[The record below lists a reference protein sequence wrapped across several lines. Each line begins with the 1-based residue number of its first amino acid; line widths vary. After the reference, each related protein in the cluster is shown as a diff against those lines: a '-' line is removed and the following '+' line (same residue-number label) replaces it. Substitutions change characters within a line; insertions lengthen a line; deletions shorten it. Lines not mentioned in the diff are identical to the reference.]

1 VIIDAALSRKLRGRR
16 RGVAGILA
24 ALIMFAMVFTAG
36 TGFFLTIN
44 SLKHNSDQA
53 LASRLSAMS
62 QESQENMSVRV
73 KVIAGGNL
81 VVVVNN
87 TGSVPSTIVDLFVT
101 NPRGSLVSSYL
112 SSSPQL
118 NVTLPVSLPVG
129 ASTSMISGCTG
140 KVGCNIRI
148 SSTAFT
154 GGTSAFLVSVL
165 TKVGNVFTVQYPTP
179 LPLTYKNIIL
189 FTQNQVVEVDQGGSV
204 INQNNES
211 VVVGCY
217 GCNTNL
223 AAGGNILL
231 AQVIATPSPVSAGA
245 TITVTGTVWNYS
257 PYTAS
262 GVNFTLRGQ
271 YSGSA
276 SVLPDIST
284 SSSKCGPTG
293 TVAPGT
299 STVFTCSFTAK
310 TTGGSTGGTV
320 TFSGQAS
327 ACILTGNTTTCN
339 NGVLAS
345 SAIATSNPVQ
355 VGTIVSFGPWQL
367 NYYYFTYTDKTH
379 QSASSPAIIVHSD
392 QYVALFVQLTNIY
405 NSSLTVLDGSY
416 LQFVSPGSDVN
427 AYIVENGTISYTS
440 NTFQNYGC
448 IDSPPAAPLDLK
460 SGQNCIKVAPG
471 QTVTLA
477 FAADAPYSTSWE
489 WGTGGNPG
497 GDSNVGCTVQIII
510 EYTLARGAS
519 YGIYAEDVPF
529 QSVFIQ

>member
-1 VIIDAALSRKLRGRR
+1 MIIDSAPWRKRRSKR

-53 LASRLSAMS
+53 LASRLSATS
-62 QESQENMSVRV
+62 QENQENMSVRV
-73 KVIAGGNL
+73 KVISGGNL
-81 VVVVNN
+81 VVIANN
-87 TGSVPSTIVDLFVT
+87 TGSVPSSIVDVFVT
-101 NPRGSLVSSYL
+101 NPQGHLVSSYL
-112 SSSPQL
+112 NSTPQL

-129 ASTSMISGCTG
+129 GSTSMISGCTS
-140 KVGCNIRI
+140 KIGCNIKI
-148 SSTAFT
+148 TSGAFT

-165 TKVGNVFTVQYPTP
+165 TKLGNIFTVQYPTP
-179 LPLTYKNIIL
+179 LPLTYKNVVLI
-189 FTQNQVVEVDQGGSV
+189 TQNQVVEVDQGGSV

-211 VVVGCY
+211 IVVGCY
-217 GCNTNL
+217 GCTTNL

-231 AQVIATPSPVSAGA
+231 AQVVATPSPVSAGG

-257 PYTAS
+257 PFTAS

-276 SVLPDIST
+276 SVVPDISAA
-284 SSSKCGPTG
+284 SSKCGSTS
-293 TVAPGT
+293 TIAPGT

-310 TTGGSTGGTV
+310 TAGGSTGGTV
-320 TFSGQAS
+320 TFSGQAA
-327 ACILTGNTTTCN
+327 ACMLTMNTTTCN
-339 NGVLAS
+339 NGVLAN

-367 NYYYFTYTDKTH
+367 NYYYFSYTDSSH
-379 QSASSPAIIVHSD
+379 QSPTSPAVITHSD
-392 QYVALFVQLTNIY
+392 QYVALYVQLTNIY

-427 AYIVENGTISYTS
+427 EYIVENGTISYSS
-440 NTFQNYGC
+440 NSFQNYGC
-448 IDSPPAAPLDLK
+448 IDSPPAAPLNLK
-460 SGQNCIKVAPG
+460 SGQNCITVAPG
-471 QTVTLA
+471 KTVTLA
-477 FAADAPYSTSWE
+477 FAAGAPFSTSWE
-489 WGTGGNPG
+489 WGSGGNPG

-510 EYTLARGAS
+510 EYTLSRGGT
-519 YGIYAEDVPF
+519 YGIYAEDIPF